1 MNHLVRLWLR
11 ILLHLCA
18 KSCIYQGSSTDG
30 WRSASAYS
38 VSLHIPL
45 HWVTL
50 SHPIGDV
57 KLCAAL
63 RVKILQIALFES
75 RAAVGIS
82 DASVAS
88 CVCVH
93 VCSWAFLPLTG
104 NYNFEFLNH
113 RLFKSKAAPAGQM
126 KVVILFPPSI
136 ILAFLSTICH
146 YRELHLVICVLWP
159 DTCAQREPIC
169 VGGVSGQRRRLIW
182 DQSACRRLQEPRRV
196 GSCARLADSSL
207 CRCLLNE
214 CVVMRSS
221 FVLITSTVINCQNST
236 HDCTDLTN
244 HCSLNIR
251 ISAPQVFLFF
261 FLPHQKRLAT

>member
-1 MNHLVRLWLR
+1 MAEDIVALVCKK
-11 ILLHLCA
+11 LHLPRKRRRWLEERVCLQRLTPHSPSLSYPESSNWWREVVRGLGGENTPNCA
-18 KSCIYQGSSTDG
+18 LWK
-30 WRSASAYS
+30 RSRCRY
-38 VSLHIPL
+38 
-45 HWVTL
+45 
-50 SHPIGDV
+50 
-57 KLCAAL
+57 L
-63 RVKILQIALFES
+63 RRFGGLL
-75 RAAVGIS
+75 
-82 DASVAS
+82 

-93 VCSWAFLPLTG
+93 VCSRAFLPLTG

-136 ILAFLSTICH
+136 ILAFSSTICH

-207 CRCLLNE
+207 RRCLSNE
-214 CVVMRSS
+214 CVVMPFLVCAHHVDCHQLSKFNTRLYRSYKP
-221 FVLITSTVINCQNST
+221 L
-236 HDCTDLTN
+236 
-244 HCSLNIR
+244 
-251 ISAPQVFLFF
+251 LF
-261 FLPHQKRLAT
+261 KY